1 MTNHVHGKDL
11 ISELAPGT
19 REAEA
24 IMEPQRP
31 RKKKGRPTRGG
42 SRRAAKSGAAREK
55 ATPQPSADPLKIA
68 HLSHNLQAH
77 EEELETQ
84 NRQLIESQRLLE
96 DSRDRYA
103 SLYDFAPIPYVTF
116 CGHGVIREINLTG
129 ATLLGQ
135 TRDRLIDRP
144 FVLMVAPGYRRVFLD
159 HLSRC
164 RNGKALVHTEVVLL
178 GAGKAMIPVEL
189 RTNGSTSIRDS
200 RPVFHSVLIDL
211 TERRRLEQERE
222 ELRAT
227 THSERLLRAILQT
240 LPVAVRVVGPAGQ
253 TLLFNEACRTLW
265 GIAPGSP
272 LPPWDHQK
280 GWDAHTR
287 SPLQNEQ
294 WPIAQALHG
303 QGELLQKKIHIQAF
317 DSTLRVV
324 LQSAVPL
331 LDEAGSISGAV
342 EVTEDLTRLLAAQ
355 DTARTRQ
362 EQLEAAF
369 DAAHLG
375 FWDWDLVSDRVSWS
389 GPFQALF
396 APPGAAAGTSADF
409 YRRIHPDDLKRVKE
423 SGAKARETR
432 STLEQEF
439 RVIEPGGAIRW
450 LLARGRFAYEGERP
464 TRMTGVLTDVT
475 ERKTA
480 EIALRKAKDAAEQA
494 SRLKDDFLATVSH
507 ELRTPLSAIL
517 LWAHLARNTM
527 KEEPQRTK
535 ALDTIV
541 ENAKAQSQIVDDL
554 LDISRGIAGKLRL
567 DPKPASLVLPVRAA
581 IESVRPSADA
591 RQVELKVEIVPDL
604 PPVRIDA
611 DRMQQVV
618 WNLLSNAIKF
628 TPPGGRVSVGVA
640 LHQDP
645 AGTHVVRLSVTDTGS
660 GIPPEFLPHIFD
672 RFRQAESGTTRA
684 YGGLGLGLAIAREL
698 TQMHGGTIRAHS
710 EGPGRGTTFT
720 VDLPLRIQAL
730 ADRPPD
736 APAEPRESLEGV
748 DVLIVEDDTDT
759 RKALGQL
766 LESAGAKVRT
776 APSAAAAV
784 EAFCA
789 RAPDALVSDIAMPEQ
804 DGYVLM
810 RRLRQIESDAIP
822 SRRGSRRKNGAAR
835 HHVPAVALTAHAR
848 PEDRAKAIDAGFQAH
863 LAKPVDPAHL
873 ISAVAAL
880 CSPGHR
886 PESTSKRG

>member
-1 MTNHVHGKDL
+1 LLCWKPSKQEG
-11 ISELAPGT
+11 
-19 REAEA
+19 A

-31 RKKKGRPTRGG
+31 RKIKGRPTRGNSEPPG
-42 SRRAAKSGAAREK
+42 KQNGARNKVNSPIPAVPLGLARFNE
-55 ATPQPSADPLKIA
+55 D
-68 HLSHNLQAH
+68 LQVH
-77 EEELETQ
+77 QEELEIQ

-96 DSRDRYA
+96 ESRDRYA
-103 SLYDFAPIPYVTF
+103 TLYDFAPIPYVTL
-116 CGHGVIREINLTG
+116 CTHGVIREINITG
-129 ATLLGQ
+129 ATLLGEP
-135 TRDRLIDRP
+135 RERLIDRP
-144 FVLMVAPGYRRVFLD
+144 FVLIVAPGYRRVFLD

-164 RNGKALVHTEVVLL
+164 RRGKGPVTSELVLL
-178 GAGKAMIPVEL
+178 AGGKMLVPVEL
-189 RTNGSTSIRDS
+189 RTSDGQFNRDS
-200 RPVFHSVLIDL
+200 SPLYLSALIDL
-211 TERRRLEQERE
+211 TEHRRLQQERD

-227 THSERLLRAILQT
+227 THSERLLRTILET
-240 LPVAVRVVGPAGQ
+240 LPVAVRVVGPEGR
-253 TLLFNEACRTLW
+253 TVLFNEACRALW
-265 GIAPGSP
+265 GISSQAP

-280 GWDAHTR
+280 GWDDQTR
-287 SPLQNEQ
+287 SRLLNEQ

-303 QGELLQKKIHIQAF
+303 QGEMLQQKIHIQAF

-331 LDEAGSISGAV
+331 LDEAGSINGAV

-355 DTARTRQ
+355 DVARTRQ

-396 APPGAAAGTSADF
+396 APPGATAGTSADF
-409 YRRIHPDDLKRVKE
+409 YRRVHPDDLKQVKE

-480 EIALRKAKDAAEQA
+480 EIALRKAKEAAEQA

-517 LWAHLARNTM
+517 LWAHLARNTT
-527 KEEPQRTK
+527 KEEPDRTK

-554 LDISRGIAGKLRL
+554 LDIARGIAGKLRL
-567 DPKPASLVLPVRAA
+567 ELKPASLALPVRAA

-591 RQVELKVEIVPDL
+591 RQVELMAAIAPDL
-604 PPVRIDA
+604 PNVQIDVDRI
-611 DRMQQVV
+611 QQVA

-628 TPPGGRVSVGVA
+628 TPPGGKVWVDVA

-645 AGTHVVRLSVTDTGS
+645 VGTSAVRLSVTDTGS
-660 GIPPEFLPHIFD
+660 GISPEFLPHIFD

-684 YGGLGLGLAIAREL
+684 YGGLGLGLSIAREL

-720 VDLPLRIQAL
+720 VDLPLRIEAL
-730 ADRPPD
+730 ADRPAD
-736 APAEPRESLEGV
+736 TPAAPRESLEGV
-748 DVLIVEDDTDT
+748 DVLVVEDDNDM

-810 RRLRQIESDAIP
+810 RRLRQIEADAIP
-822 SRRGSRRKNGAAR
+822 SRRGSRGKNGASAVR
-835 HHVPAVALTAHAR
+835 RHVPAVALTAHAR

-880 CSPGHR
+880 CRPGHR
-886 PESTSKRG
+886 PESTSKRV